1 MSFVLLVTVAVPPA
15 HGQGRAR
22 GRGAPPSPPPIARGT
37 SPPTRLAPP
46 IDLRNAGPQPG
57 RGYQE
62 PAFARG
68 YTEGFELGR
77 GDNKASRRYDPVGH
91 KDYRDADQSY
101 YRAYG
106 SRDAYKNNYRAGF
119 RQGYEDGYRANK

>member
-1 MSFVLLVTVAVPPA
+1 MVVCVVALSA
-15 HGQGRAR
+15 TSAYAQGRAR
-22 GRGAPPSPPPIARGT
+22 GRGAPPGPPPIARGT
-37 SPPTRLAPP
+37 PPPHV
-46 IDLRNAGPQPG
+46 DLQRNVGPQPG

-68 YTEGFELGR
+68 YADGFQLGR
-77 GDNKASRRYDPVGH
+77 GDSKDGKRYDPVGH
-91 KDYRDADQSY
+91 RDYRDGDQAY